1 MAIGGATPISAT
13 APSGGAIEVPN
24 YDLEAAN
31 KERQT
36 AINNQLISA
45 VELALVG
52 VMFSQL
58 SQTRKVVG
66 EIKSDGERRLS
77 DTKELDSELED

>member
-1 MAIGGATPISAT
+1 MALGGVSPISAAAPAGGAT
-13 APSGGAIEVPN
+13 EVPN
-24 YDLEAAN
+24 YDIEAA
-31 KERQT
+31 KAERQA
-36 AINNQLISA
+36 AINNQLLSA

-66 EIKSDGERRLS
+66 EIKSEGEKRLN
-77 DTKELDSELED
+77 DTKELDSELEN